1 MQEINESY
9 GRVQIQPFCGDHS
22 ACLATPE
29 TIDNNKKER
38 YCNGSSNFY
47 YARTKGSFSSCAMCE
62 TEVSPGVG
70 GTQNCIRYYSD
81 RFVYIKSHSGGLKDS
96 FKHRQSPVSDL
107 NYGGY
112 TDPNY
117 DVKILNKQHN
127 QETCSAVNC
136 STDRN
141 YLEKTTTGWRLSQA
155 KGVNNTGFR
164 SSDEQN
170 NVRIKTWESYGELCA
185 NPVRSSTRV
194 PSSSCQERDFNLI
207 SDPVS
212 SNKEYMSSS
221 WQVTHVTAYVTPSDT
236 SSPTRGRSAC
246 AYTQLESVKR
256 KHGGKGT
263 NFMTTIPLSY
273 TTRFDEQS
281 METLPDFKL
290 DNFSTCVDLLSN
302 SKIRTRRLKPE
313 PSTPSKLTS
322 SPVGE
327 TSPRVENR
335 INTEDTQARTTQCQR
350 RGSLQLWQFL
360 IGLLDDPANSAFI
373 AWTGRGM
380 EFKLIEPE
388 EVARR
393 WGLQKNRPAMNYDK
407 LSRSLRYYYEKGIM
421 QKVTGERYVYKFIC
435 DPEILYNL
443 AFKDNHKQTKY
454 DLEDSNENYYS
465 VYNSYAM
472 APKLDTLPQGYHSID
487 RDLTESQ
494 SNQGNIYPGVYQP
507 LNCLQNL
514 SSSPHGQTRAAVD
527 SRFADEGCVF

>member
-9 GRVQIQPFCGDHS
+9 GRVQIQQFPGDR
-22 ACLATPE
+22 AECLATPG
-29 TIDNNKKER
+29 TINNNKKEE
-38 YCNGSSNFY
+38 YCNGTSNFY
-47 YARTKGSFSSCAMCE
+47 YARTKGSFSSCAVCE
-62 TEVSPGVG
+62 TEVSPGMV

-96 FKHRQSPVSDL
+96 FKHRQSSPVSDL
-107 NYGGY
+107 NYGDF

-117 DVKILNKQHN
+117 DVKILNKQYN
-127 QETCSAVNC
+127 QDTCSAVNC

-141 YLEKTTTGWRLSQA
+141 YLGKPTTGWRFSQA

-164 SSDEQN
+164 SSAERN

-194 PSSSCQERDFNLI
+194 PSSSCQERDFNLT
-207 SDPVS
+207 SDPVG

-221 WQVTHVTAYVTPSDT
+221 WQVTHVAYVTPSDS

-281 METLPDFKL
+281 METLPDFEL

-302 SKIRTRRLKPE
+302 AKIRSRRLKPE

-327 TSPRVENR
+327 TSPRVESR
-335 INTEDTQARTTQCQR
+335 INTEDTQSRNSQCQR

-454 DLEDSNENYYS
+454 DLEDSNENYYT

-472 APKLDTLPQGYHSID
+472 APKLDTLPQRYHSID
-487 RDLTESQ
+487 RDLNESQ
-494 SNQGNIYPGVYQP
+494 SNQGNIYPGLYQP

-514 SSSPHGQTRAAVD
+514 SSSPQRQTRAAVD